1 MLVLFT
7 ALTCAWSAPLPVP
20 ATVRSEGGRLDIV
33 LTLERATI
41 ITSTGVTLKTRA
53 FNGTVP
59 GPTIRLKPGDD
70 LTVHF
75 KNQLPDQGSA
85 YVHNQFSAADESNVH
100 FHGLHVS
107 GELPSDDSTVPVL
120 PGQDM
125 VYQTS
130 LPDDH
135 MAGTHWLHPH
145 RHGSTALQVAGG
157 AALALIVEDAPGT
170 LPAQVE
176 AAPEVLMVVMQI
188 DLEMTQR
195 IASRAGDSWFQLSDG
210 SLQALVNG
218 EVNPSIAVAAGEWT
232 RFRVIYAG
240 WLAEALNFNVG
251 CEMVL
256 LAKDGI
262 YIRDFP
268 RTLTGAAPIP
278 AGGRADLM
286 LRCPEANAE
295 YPVTW
300 GGNTIATVITGEMKA
315 TADLESWSPSY
326 PSYLE
331 DLRST
336 EVSPNCSCETRLDRE
351 EVNGHL
357 FEEDFVLH
365 QSFLGAVVERSLSAR
380 GHPYHQH
387 VYPFQVISGFGN
399 SEQGGRTRGGQSDGA
414 ANYEMPG
421 DWHDTIAGTGVVRY
435 QPSRFAG
442 KVMVHCHRLDHEDQ
456 GMMSM
461 EVVRDNGPCTCG
473 SSAATRWIVPLPLL
487 LTLVAGFK
495 YL

>member
-1 MLVLFT
+1 MLLLFT
-7 ALTCAWSAPLPVP
+7 ALTVTVAVPLPVP
-20 ATVRSEGGRLDIV
+20 RSVRSEGGRLDLV
-33 LTLERATI
+33 LTLERT
-41 ITSTGVTLKTRA
+41 TVTTGSGATLKTRA

-59 GPTIRLKPGDD
+59 GPTIRLQPGDD
-70 LTVHF
+70 LKVHF
-75 KNQLPDQGSA
+75 KNRLPDQGSA

-120 PGQDM
+120 PGQDL

-157 AALALIVEDAPGT
+157 AALALIVEDPPGT

-195 IASRAGDSWFQLSDG
+195 IASRAGDSWFQLDG

-218 EVNPSIAVAAGEWT
+218 EVNPSISVAAGEWT

-240 WLAEALNFNVG
+240 WLAETLNFNVG

-268 RTLTGAAPIP
+268 RSLTGLAPIP
-278 AGGRADLM
+278 AGGRADLL
-286 LRCPEANAE
+286 LRCPNADAA

-300 GGNTIATVITGEMKA
+300 DGTTIATVITGETTKA
-315 TADLESWSPSY
+315 AADLEPWSPSY
-326 PSYLE
+326 PSYLQ

-336 EVSPNCSCETRLDRE
+336 EPSPNCSCETRLDRE

-365 QSFLGAVVERSLSAR
+365 QSFLGAVVERSLRAR
-380 GHPYHQH
+380 DHPYHQH

-399 SEQGGRTRGGQSDGA
+399 SEGGGTRGGQSGA

-421 DWHDTIAGTGVVRY
+421 DWHDTIAGTGIVRY

-442 KVMVHCHRLDHEDQ
+442 KVMVHCHRLDHEDK

-461 EVVRDNGPCTCG
+461 EVVRDSGPCTCG
-473 SSAATRWIVPLPLL
+473 SAATRWISPIALL
-487 LTLVAGFK
+487 LTLAGFK